1 MKQEWDVD
9 FLIIKSYNIQYNLR
23 FQIKGREERV

>member
-1 MKQEWDVD
+1 MNWKREVD
-9 FLIIKSYNIQYNLR
+9 FSIIKSYNNKNFK

>member
-1 MKQEWDVD
+1 MNQEWDVD
-9 FLIIKSYNIQYNLR
+9 FLVIKSYNNLE